1 MWAEIVTSEYDF
13 WRSIGSFLYQDCLK
27 NQVLFDEA
35 INQNNSLLC
44 NKLSLCEKCPNT
56 EFSLVR
62 IFGYLDWI
70 RENMGQKKL
79 LIWTIFTQCIY
90 LEF

>member
-1 MWAEIVTSEYDF
+1 MWAEIVTSEYYF

-27 NQVLFDEA
+27 NQVLFDKA
-35 INQNNSLLC
+35 INQNNSPLC
-44 NKLSLCEKCPNT
+44 HKLSLCEKCPNT
-56 EFSLVR
+56 EFFLVC
-62 IFGYLDWI
+62 IFWYLDWI

-79 LIWTIFTQCIY
+79 RIGTIFKQYIY